1 MKETKAVLAAILAA
15 VLYALMTPLAKLMQV
30 SVGPVAEAGLLYLGA
45 GIGMSAVSLFR
56 TRTGIRSGRPPIGR
70 EDLKYALAMI
80 LLDMLAP
87 IFLLLGLSMSNP
99 ESVSLLNNFEIAA
112 TTVIAVSLFHER
124 ASRKLILSITLITLS
139 CLLLSLESADALQF
153 STGSLFVLLACVCW
167 GFENNCTSSLSEKD
181 TCQIVIL
188 KGLGS
193 GTASLLLS
201 FLIRE
206 GSRPAAGWLFVMVL
220 GFLSIGLSVYF
231 YVLAQSVIGAAR
243 TSAYYATAPFIGVL
257 LSLLIFRQLPGR
269 LFWIALAVMAAG
281 VYVNVLDIKTARDSG
296 TEPDPGRI

>member
-1 MKETKAVLAAILAA
+1 MKETRAILAAILAA

-30 SVGPVAEAGLLYLGA
+30 NVGPVAEAGLLYLGA
-45 GIGMSAVSLFR
+45 GIGMSAICLCQ
-56 TRTGIRSGRPPIGR
+56 TGMGIRADRPPIGR
-70 EDLKYALAMI
+70 EDLKYVLAMI

-87 IFLLLGLSMSNP
+87 VFFLLGLSMSNP

-112 TTVIAVSLFHER
+112 TTLIAVLLFHER
-124 ASRKLILSITLITLS
+124 AGRKLMVSISLITLS
-139 CLLLSLESADALQF
+139 CILLSLESADALQF
-153 STGSLFVLLACVCW
+153 SRGSLFVLLACVCW

-181 TCQIVIL
+181 TRQIVVL

-193 GTASLLLS
+193 GSASLLLS

-206 GSRPAAGWLFVMVL
+206 GSAPGPGWLFVMLL

-243 TSAYYATAPFIGVL
+243 TSAYYAAAPFIGVL

-269 LFWIALAVMAAG
+269 LFWTALVVMAAG
-281 VYVNVLDIKTARDSG
+281 AYVNVLDVKEAAVCSA
-296 TEPDPGRI
+296 EQ

>member
-1 MKETKAVLAAILAA
+1 MKEAKAVLAAILAA

-56 TRTGIRSGRPPIGR
+56 TRTGIRSDRPPIGR
-70 EDLKYALAMI
+70 EDLKYVLAMI

-124 ASRKLILSITLITLS
+124 AGRKLVVSIFLITLS
-139 CLLLSLESADALQF
+139 CLLLSLENAGALRF